1 MTTTILES
9 YFWEIILKKID
20 ELCSQYNLIK
30 IEGCYEICNISNDK
44 YEINIY
50 NHGHPQFDENLI
62 ETTIINK
69 KTNEVKYTNTYLYL
83 AYWDVKNVTLPK
95 PTVEFIDEIFNNL
108 QENLVI

>member
-1 MTTTILES
+1 MTTIILNS

-30 IEGCYEICNISNDK
+30 IEDCYEICNISNDK
-44 YEINIY
+44 YKINIY
-50 NHGHPQFDENLI
+50 NHSHPQFDERLI

-69 KTNEVKYTNTYLYL
+69 KNNEVKYTNTYSYL
-83 AYWDVKNVTLPK
+83 DYWDGNVTLPK
-95 PTVEFIDEIFNNL
+95 PTIEFIDEIFNNL